1 MEPVVELC
9 DKINS
14 AYVVISSR
22 SVLKLYLLIPLEIE
36 TTSVTLRAYDFVI
49 SRGIDRLCE

>member
-1 MEPVVELC
+1 MELVVELC